1 MPKFIHTADWQIGR
15 QYDRF
20 GPDEGALLAEARI
33 QAVERIAKLAV
44 DESVDAVLVA
54 GDVFDA
60 QTVSD
65 KTIRRL
71 FNAMQAYNGHWILIP
86 GNHDAALAE
95 SVWSRATRI
104 NAVPANVTI
113 ATTPEA
119 VVFADK
125 GFVVLPA
132 PLTQRHTHDDLTA
145 WFDTAATPQGLLR
158 IGIAHGGVEG
168 ILWEDLDAAN
178 PIAADRVERARL
190 DYLAL
195 GDWHGTK
202 QVNARCWYSGTPEQ
216 DRFKENDP
224 GNVLLV
230 EIAAKGSVPVITV
243 IPIGQFPW
251 VQWQQVI
258 QIQSDIEQLIERL
271 DAIERSGVINI
282 RLSGHT
288 DLAGEQRLQE
298 ALGRAEGKHRVIEC
312 DKAELRLIPTAEDIA
327 LLHADGYVGEVLA
340 DLRSRQE
347 ADNNEI
353 AREALVILAGLLRER
368 QAQGEGA

>member
-1 MPKFIHTADWQIGR
+1 MKFIHSADWQIGR

-20 GPDEGALLAEARI
+20 GPDEGSLLAEARM
-33 QAVERIAKLAV
+33 QAVERIARIAA
-44 DESVDAVLVA
+44 DENVDAVLVA

-65 KTIRRL
+65 RTIRRL
-71 FNAMQAYNGHWILIP
+71 FNVMQAYTGHWIMIP

-95 SVWSRATRI
+95 SVWSRAARI

-113 ATTPEA
+113 ALTSEA
-119 VVFADK
+119 VVFSDK

-145 WFDTAATPQGLLR
+145 WFDTAETPAGLLR

-168 ILWEDLDAAN
+168 ILWDDLDAAN
-178 PIAADRVERARL
+178 PIAADRVERAHL

-195 GDWHGTK
+195 GDWHGAK

-216 DRFKENDP
+216 DRFKGNDP
-224 GNVLLV
+224 GNALLV
-230 EIAAKGSVPVITV
+230 EIAAQGSVPVVTV

-251 VQWQQVI
+251 LQWQQAI
-258 QIQSDIEQLIERL
+258 QIPSDIDQLIQCLE
-271 DAIERSGVINI
+271 AIERPGVISI
-282 RLSGHT
+282 RLNGHT

-298 ALGRAEGKHRVIEC
+298 ALGRAEGRHRVVEC
-312 DKAELRLIPTAEDIA
+312 DKAELRLIPTVEDIA
-327 LLHADGYVGEVLA
+327 SLHADGYVGEVLA
-340 DLRSRQE
+340 DLRNRQE
-347 ADNNEI
+347 SDNSEV

-368 QAQGEGA
+368 QARGEGE